1 VTDAEL
7 AAFARSIAHLM
18 LRTGQIPAA
27 VDVEDAAQAG
37 LVAALEARKRHDG
50 TRASF
55 RTFVGIRIRGAIR
68 DEIHRQM
75 RAYVEASYDE
85 LEAVDH
91 APGHMETP
99 ERHAMHYERLTRLVA
114 AINRLPV
121 RWQRVL
127 VLRYRD
133 DWTQREIAQ
142 DFGITEG
149 RVSQMHSEAVDRLR
163 AQA

>member
-7 AAFARSIAHLM
+7 AAFARSIARLM
-18 LRTGQIPAA
+18 LRSGQIPAA
-27 VDVEDAAQAG
+27 VDVEDVAQAG
-37 LVAALEARKRHDG
+37 LVAALEARKRYDG
-50 TRASF
+50 ISASF
-55 RTFVGIRIRGAIR
+55 RTFVGVRIRGAIR
-68 DEIHRQM
+68 DEVHRQM

-121 RWQRVL
+121 RWQQL
-127 VLRYRD
+127 LTLRYRD

-149 RVSQMHSEAVDRLR
+149 RVSQMHSDAVNRLR

>member
-1 VTDAEL
+1 MTDAEL
-7 AAFARSIAHLM
+7 AAFARSIARLM

-55 RTFVGIRIRGAIR
+55 RTFVGHRIRGAIR

-75 RAYVEASYDE
+75 RSYVETSYDALAATE
-85 LEAVDH
+85 Q
-91 APGHMETP
+91 APGHTETP
-99 ERHAMHYERLTRLVA
+99 ERHAMHYERMTRLVA
-114 AINRLPV
+114 AINRLPA
-121 RWQRVL
+121 RWQQVL
-127 VLRYRD
+127 ALRYQED
-133 DWTQREIAQ
+133 QTQRQIAQ
-142 DFGITEG
+142 DFGVSES
-149 RVSQMHSEAVDRLR
+149 RVSQMHSDAVSRLR